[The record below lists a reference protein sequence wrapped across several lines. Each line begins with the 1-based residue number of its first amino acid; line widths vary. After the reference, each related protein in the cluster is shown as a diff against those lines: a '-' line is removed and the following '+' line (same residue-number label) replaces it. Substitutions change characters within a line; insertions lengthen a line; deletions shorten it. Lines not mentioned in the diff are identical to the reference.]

1 MSGITLVCL
10 TRDPEANL
18 EPSIV
23 KLQHKLSEI
32 YNDRIVI
39 ASRDTAPKIKRALT
53 ESGWTVI
60 DQSEEGIG
68 EARRDALRITQ
79 QENYTHIHLCDL
91 DRALH
96 WVSTYPD
103 EMKRIHNE
111 IPNHDFLILGRTH
124 RAFETHPKPQRLTEN
139 LTNQFFQNLTGQY
152 IDVNA
157 ASRGISSKAADTI
170 LNHSK
175 AISFETDVEWP
186 LIIKHKSHLRLSY
199 LEVDGLEF
207 ETHLKHQKE
216 IEAFNGI
223 EQWKKSLDQDPQE
236 WLKRVIIAKKMIE
249 TSIQTLDNLT

>member
-1 MSGITLVCL
+1 MSDIVLVCL

-32 YNDRIVI
+32 YNDRIVFV
-39 ASRDTAPKIKRALT
+39 SRDTAPKIKRALT
-53 ESGWTVI
+53 ESGWTVT
-60 DQSEEGIG
+60 DQREEGVG
-68 EARRDALRITQ
+68 ESRRDALQIAK

-124 RAFETHPKPQRLTEN
+124 RAFETHPEPQKLTEN
-139 LTNQFFQNLTGQY
+139 LTNQFFRNLTGQY
-152 IDVNA
+152 VDVNA
-157 ASRGISSKAADTI
+157 ASRGISSKAAQTI
-170 LNHSK
+170 LNHSQ

-186 LIIKHKSHLRLSY
+186 LIIKQKSHLRLSY
-199 LEVDGLEF
+199 LEVEGLEF

-236 WLKRVIIAKKMIE
+236 WLKRATITKKMIE
-249 TSIQTLDNLT
+249 TAIQTLNNLT